1 MDQLRNLD
9 RKSLFIGLL
18 GIIALFHVLTIRNG
32 QGWGDDWAQY
42 VAHAKNLAEGKP
54 YDETGY
60 IYNEAAR
67 YAPRIYPPGFPLL
80 LAPIYALRG
89 LDLEALKIPVIVSL
103 IGTLI
108 MFAALATRW
117 DGAASALIA
126 TALAGFH
133 PFFRDFKNHILSD
146 LPFAFLLLIAIAASE
161 RILDAEKDNR
171 ADFRWGL
178 LVGVTWWLAY
188 SVRTVAV
195 VLPIAFVLV
204 ALPRATPRSR
214 IIAPLGAFLLLAAL
228 QALILRGPGDYL
240 QQFSFQPDLILEHSR
255 QYLAD
260 LRSKVDPQAG
270 PHVARV
276 VFWTLTAFSLF
287 GALRIWKAGHPLP
300 VVFAVLYALTVV
312 VWPFYEGSRMLIP
325 LILFYILGCVVGMRA
340 AFSRR
345 RGLRYSMFA
354 AAGILILTVYI
365 QGYRRVETVYEAQ
378 RIESPTSRSLFQ
390 VLRTETPDS
399 SVLIF
404 KKPRALALYTNRRA
418 AVYAPGQM
426 NDPWRFVEKI
436 RATHFIS
443 VRPSRQDSQFVA
455 ALKQD
460 RPNAVRELFAN
471 DQFAVYQLSAAPPD
485 PPDR

>member
-146 LPFAFLLLIAIAASE
+146 LPFAFLLLIAACFHPSFFA
-161 RILDAEKDNR
+161 R
-171 ADFRWGL
+171 
-178 LVGVTWWLAY
+178 WLA
-188 SVRTVAV
+188 A
-195 VLPIAFVLV
+195 
-204 ALPRATPRSR
+204 
-214 IIAPLGAFLLLAAL
+214 
-228 QALILRGPGDYL
+228 
-240 QQFSFQPDLILEHSR
+240 
-255 QYLAD
+255 
-260 LRSKVDPQAG
+260 
-270 PHVARV
+270 
-276 VFWTLTAFSLF
+276 
-287 GALRIWKAGHPLP
+287 
-300 VVFAVLYALTVV
+300 
-312 VWPFYEGSRMLIP
+312 
-325 LILFYILGCVVGMRA
+325 
-340 AFSRR
+340 
-345 RGLRYSMFA
+345 
-354 AAGILILTVYI
+354 
-365 QGYRRVETVYEAQ
+365 
-378 RIESPTSRSLFQ
+378 
-390 VLRTETPDS
+390 
-399 SVLIF
+399 
-404 KKPRALALYTNRRA
+404 
-418 AVYAPGQM
+418 
-426 NDPWRFVEKI
+426 
-436 RATHFIS
+436 
-443 VRPSRQDSQFVA
+443 
-455 ALKQD
+455 
-460 RPNAVRELFAN
+460 
-471 DQFAVYQLSAAPPD
+471 
-485 PPDR
+485 

>member
-365 QGYRRVETVYEAQ
+365 QGYRRVETV
-378 RIESPTSRSLFQ
+378 
-390 VLRTETPDS
+390 
-399 SVLIF
+399 
-404 KKPRALALYTNRRA
+404 
-418 AVYAPGQM
+418 
-426 NDPWRFVEKI
+426 
-436 RATHFIS
+436 
-443 VRPSRQDSQFVA
+443 
-455 ALKQD
+455 
-460 RPNAVRELFAN
+460 
-471 DQFAVYQLSAAPPD
+471 
-485 PPDR
+485 